1 MKKIGWRKRFFSVVM
16 ALILLLGS
24 TLISYG
30 TKAQA
35 AGTSIEYQVT
45 VNNFWGAAGNT
56 QLVCGYT
63 GSVPVGSVFT
73 GKVLLNGTETNVN
86 WVVSGQNFFLK
97 KADGNVQITISEC
110 NSVGVYAGSKMTAS
124 DGTCITIQNDCFY
137 EKNPSG
143 NLVVTTPPSQKPTI
157 PEPTDHTP
165 TTGIEIPEGVTVL
178 KQVDFSGSDYQH
190 SSSVG
195 AATKNN
201 VLVVGE
207 NIYSRQLLYGNQL
220 TTEKTYILSY
230 YVWVAEED
238 GVYDMHFDDAGSPNG
253 AGGNYTANVFAQWSN
268 LHSTYIKNCTIDGV
282 PTTASITDA
291 TNGWKKVEVE
301 WTPKATGNVLI
312 QLGDYGGQSQVT
324 GTTYIDDFLVYEKP
338 IVVEPVHL
346 STDLSFYK
354 VMSNGQAA
362 FTYANTEVASFTDGT
377 KFTGSILFNETKT
390 EIEWTKSGNCLMTP
404 SITNYGDVTKIEV
417 VSGTVLTSSTG
428 DTITLNNDLDYIYSN
443 GVWVENIPVTELE
456 TEVAFYR
463 CNESLTAFAFGNEE
477 IKNIPDGTVFSG
489 MLTVDK
495 VETAL
500 NWIKSG
506 NCFVIQGLKDDGAFM
521 RLEVPRGT
529 RLVGSNATNITIT
542 NNLKFVKLED
552 SWMEDYGQTKIEYND
567 VKISFSN
574 FDGRGYYLKAE
585 IVAGPDKGKV
595 IGTEA
600 YGTWA
605 SRSEGVAFING
616 TKEMT
621 INYSPNVDMLYVSG
635 SWDLDAM
642 TSILFKEGTV
652 LIPYSGA
659 QNKTYMRLANTL
671 ELEKEEAYGRWGEK
685 GVIETPTEFHE
696 VTVSVYN
703 VTGVKVV
710 LEPTLTSGLSKKISD
725 IYGNGTLCYGS
736 VIYGEPGQGVYTNEN
751 ASFYVSGNQILL
763 MNASIGL
770 MDSIEMKAG
779 TILWPSADSASQ
791 VPLRIQ
797 NSVVLTRNVDDEWIY
812 SVENVVTDGGAFG
825 SVNSP
830 TTGDK
835 APFGIYIGVMFI
847 TLVGAYGGVYYG
859 RKRRKVNV

>member
-1 MKKIGWRKRFFSVVM
+1 MGKQNVLKRFLSVVM
-16 ALILLLGS
+16 AFVLVLGMTS
-24 TLISYG
+24 VTG
-30 TKAQA
+30 NVQA
-35 AGTSIEYQVT
+35 ADATGYQIT
-45 VNNFWGAAGNT
+45 VNNFWGAASNT

-63 GSVPVGSVFT
+63 STTTVPAGSVFT
-73 GKVLLNGTETNVN
+73 GEVVLNGTATSVN
-86 WVVSGQNFFLK
+86 WVVSGGNFFLK
-97 KADGNVQITISEC
+97 KAAGNQQIQISEC
-110 NSVGVYAGSKMTAS
+110 TSIGVYAGSKMTAS
-124 DGTCITIQNDCFY
+124 DGTCIVIQNDCFY
-137 EKNPSG
+137 EKNSSG
-143 NLVVTTPPSQKPTI
+143 NLVATTPPSQKPSI

-165 TTGIEIPEGVTVL
+165 ATGIEIPTGVTVL

-195 AATKNN
+195 ATTKNN

-207 NIYSRQLLYGNQL
+207 DVYSRQLLYGNQL
-220 TTEKTYILSY
+220 STEKTYILSY

-282 PTTASITDA
+282 ATTTSITGL

-312 QLGDYGGQSQVT
+312 QLGDYGGESQVT
-324 GTTYIDDFLVYEKP
+324 GTTYIDDFLIYEKP
-338 IVVEPVHL
+338 IVVPPVHL
-346 STDLSFYK
+346 STELSFYK
-354 VMSNGQAA
+354 VMANGQAA

-377 KFTGSILFNETKT
+377 RFTGTILFNETET

-404 SITNYGDVTKIEV
+404 CITNYGDVTQIEV
-417 VSGTVLTSSTG
+417 VSGTVLTNANG

-443 GVWVENIPVTELE
+443 SVWVENIPVTELE
-456 TEVAFYR
+456 TEVTFYR
-463 CNESLTAFAFGNEE
+463 CNESLTAYAFTNEAIKE
-477 IKNIPDGTVFSG
+477 IADGIIFSG
-489 MLTVDK
+489 TLLIDKQETTV
-495 VETAL
+495 

-506 NCFVIQGLKDDGAFM
+506 NCFVIQNLKDDGSFM
-521 RLEVPRGT
+521 RLEVPAGT
-529 RLVGSNATNITIT
+529 KLIGSNATNITIT
-542 NNLKFVKLED
+542 NSVKHVKLEG

-567 VKISFSN
+567 VKISFSS

-595 IGTEA
+595 IGAEA

-605 SRSEGVAFING
+605 SRSEGVAFLNG
-616 TKEMT
+616 TQEMT
-621 INYSPNVDMLYVSG
+621 VNYSPNVDMLYVSG
-635 SWDLDAM
+635 SWDLDTM

-652 LIPYSGA
+652 LIPHSGA

-671 ELEKEEAYGRWGEK
+671 ELEKEKVYGRWGEK
-685 GVIETPTEFHE
+685 GVIKTPTEFND

-710 LEPTLTSGLSKKISD
+710 LAPTLASGSDKKLSD
-725 IYGNGTLCYGS
+725 IYGNGTLCNGS
-736 VIYGEPGQGVYTNEN
+736 VIYGDPAQGVYTNEN

-770 MDSIEMKAG
+770 MDSIEIKAG
-779 TILWPSADSASQ
+779 TILWPSADSDSQ

-797 NSVVLTRNVDDEWIY
+797 NSVVLTRNADDEWVY
-812 SVENVVTDGGAFG
+812 SVGNASGASG
-825 SVNSP
+825 SKNSP
-830 TTGDK
+830 TTGDQ
-835 APFGIYIGVMFI
+835 APFGIYMGVMLI
-847 TLVGAYGGVYYG
+847 ALASVCGGVYYDN
-859 RKRRKVNV
+859 KRRKVNE